1 MRPCLSQP
9 LAHSIQFTGRRG
21 PRAARKVAWIL
32 SADTSNT
39 MASAKHTIV
48 AGEGVGPCR
57 IGANK
62 QTATDLF
69 GAPARDESSHLE
81 FPSAGVEI
89 AYDEHQRIVTIFLF
103 FRSPPN
109 APFNGRTHLG
119 IGADSSVDDVV
130 AAYGEPTRSFGFTE
144 KTLDYDALGI
154 TFTFAKGQ
162 LVDIRV
168 KASRADPWQDEWP
181 ERPMT
186 EEFSWIAF
194 SSEGGDWLQPVTHAQ
209 ASFPEFTRIAELDR
223 FRVLPTYDAISVK
236 AFFESVPGNPMF
248 GEHIYL
254 TNIHTDGKSI
264 TASLNASS
272 TRRADLKEGQEVTFP
287 IAKLSDWFLVREG
300 KGLGG
305 FTIANVLDSLAD
317 EEQEAA
323 KKSPPFSWFSH
334 RDSLTAEEELLAI
347 PRCIKCKRRSLLMEV
362 GYKDGICGICQNG
375 GRRCDCPKCG
385 APLIRYDKMPDLCT
399 RCLSLG
405 KAQPQKSWWQFW
417 K

>member
-1 MRPCLSQP
+1 MTP
-9 LAHSIQFTGRRG
+9 
-21 PRAARKVAWIL
+21 
-32 SADTSNT
+32 
-39 MASAKHTIV
+39 AKYTIV
-48 AGEGVGPCR
+48 AGEGVGACR

-62 QTATDLF
+62 QAAIDLF
-69 GAPARDESSHLE
+69 GKPVHDEASHLE

-89 AYDEHQRIVTIFLF
+89 AYDENERILTIFLV

-109 APFNGRTHLG
+109 SQFSGRTDLG
-119 IGADSSVDDVV
+119 IGADSSVDDVL
-130 AAYGEPTRSFGFTE
+130 AAYGQPTGIMDFTE
-144 KTLDYDALGI
+144 KTLAYDAHGI
-154 TFTFAKGQ
+154 HFTFAKGR

-168 KASRADPWQDEWP
+168 KASRLDPWQDEWP

-209 ASFPEFTRIAELDR
+209 ASFPEFARVAELER
-223 FRVLPTYDAISVK
+223 FRILPAYEEISGK
-236 AFFESVPGNPMF
+236 AFFETVFGNPMF

-264 TASLNASS
+264 TANLNASS
-272 TRRADLKEGQEVTFP
+272 TRRADLKEGQEVTIP
-287 IAKLSDWFLVREG
+287 IAKLSDWFIVREG

-305 FTIANVLDSLAD
+305 FTIENVLDTLSD

-334 RDSLTAEEELLAI
+334 RDSLTAEQELLAI
-347 PRCIKCKRRSLLMEV
+347 PKCIKCKRRSLLMEA
-362 GYKDGICGICQNG
+362 GYKDGMCGICQNG

-399 RCLSLG
+399 RCLSLA